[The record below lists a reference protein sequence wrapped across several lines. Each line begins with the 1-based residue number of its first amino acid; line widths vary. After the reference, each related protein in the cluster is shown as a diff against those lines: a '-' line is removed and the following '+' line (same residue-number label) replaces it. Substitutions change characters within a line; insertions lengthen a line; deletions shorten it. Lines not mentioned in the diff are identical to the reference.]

1 MPANVEGMV
10 REGVNAYRAGKKE
23 EARALLLR
31 AVEIDQYNEQAWL
44 WLSAV
49 VETPEEQRTCL
60 ENVLT
65 INPNNERA
73 RQGMEML
80 SKKTGAAPQTSGP
93 APSDEDVLASS
104 VIAQSGE
111 ELPTSI
117 DWAPAPAEPPT
128 ATSSSSSYYRVD
140 EPSAQEYDSW
150 VANLGLG
157 ANSETPGEPTAETPP
172 PAPALMAAFLE
183 DDENLFGLD
192 GSAVF
197 EAESE
202 PPARTATPPP
212 ARPAS
217 KPDVE
222 KRMSPEPRL
231 APQSKSKP
239 ASDALLD
246 EIDEGDDLI
255 TDLDEDYDEARLDRL
270 EPEEMFRYIP
280 KEIKATRLPG
290 TRERYPL
297 PVLIGLIVA
306 ILLNLGA
313 IAFLVS
319 QLSSSSGS

>member
-49 VETPEEQRTCL
+49 VESPEEQRTCL

-73 RQGMEML
+73 RQGMDML
-80 SKKTGAAPQTSGP
+80 SKKAGTAPPTAGP
-93 APSDEDVLASS
+93 TPSDEDVLASS
-104 VIAQSGE
+104 VISQSGE

-117 DWAPAPAEPPT
+117 DWGTTPPAPAT
-128 ATSSSSSYYRVD
+128 STSSSSAYYHVD

-157 ANSETPGEPTAETPP
+157 ASTETADVPTADTPP
-172 PAPALMAAFLE
+172 PSTALMSAFLE
-183 DDENLFGLD
+183 DDEALFGLD
-192 GSAVF
+192 TSSVF
-197 EAESE
+197 ESESE
-202 PPARTATPPP
+202 PPAKAVTPPP
-212 ARPAS
+212 SRPAS
-217 KPDVE
+217 KPASE
-222 KRMSPEPRL
+222 KMMSPAPKT
-231 APQSKSKP
+231 APQSKLP
-239 ASDALLD
+239 SDSLLD

-297 PVLIGLIVA
+297 LVLLGLIVA
-306 ILLNLGA
+306 ILLNIGA

-319 QLSSSSGS
+319 QLGASTG

>member
-10 REGVNAYRAGKKE
+10 REGLNAYRAGKKE

-49 VETPEEQRTCL
+49 VESPEEQRTCL

-73 RQGMEML
+73 KQGLDML
-80 SKKTGAAPQTSGP
+80 SNKPAAAPPAAGP
-93 APSDEDVLASS
+93 TPSDEDVLASS
-104 VIAQSGE
+104 VISQSGD
-111 ELPTSI
+111 ELPNSI
-117 DWAPAPAEPPT
+117 EWAAPPAAPAT
-128 ATSSSSSYYRVD
+128 STSSSSSYYHVD

-157 ANSETPGEPTAETPP
+157 ANSDTTNEPTSATPP
-172 PAPALMAAFLE
+172 PAPALMSAFLE
-183 DDENLFGLD
+183 DDEDLFGLD
-192 GSAVF
+192 TSSVF
-197 EAESE
+197 ESENE
-202 PPARTATPPP
+202 PPTTVATPPP
-212 ARPAS
+212 AP
-217 KPDVE
+217 PT
-222 KRMSPEPRL
+222 
-231 APQSKSKP
+231 SKP
-239 ASDALLD
+239 ASEKVMSPAPKTAPQRKPSNDALLD
-246 EIDEGDDLI
+246 EIDEDDDLI
-255 TDLDEDYDEARLDRL
+255 ADLDEDYDEAQLDRL

-297 PVLIGLIVA
+297 PVLLGLLFA
-306 ILLNLGA
+306 ILLNIGA

-319 QLSSSSGS
+319 QLNGGSG

>member
-73 RQGMEML
+73 RQGLDML
-80 SKKTGAAPQTSGP
+80 SKKSTPPGAGP
-93 APSDEDVLASS
+93 TPSDEDVLASS
-104 VIAQSGE
+104 VISQAGE
-111 ELPTSI
+111 EMPTSI
-117 DWAPAPAEPPT
+117 DWGASPPPPVT
-128 ATSSSSSYYRVD
+128 ATSSSSAYYHVA

-157 ANSETPGEPTAETPP
+157 GNNEATDEPTAATPP
-172 PAPALMAAFLE
+172 ALTSAFLE
-183 DDENLFGLD
+183 DDENLFGL
-192 GSAVF
+192 GSSPVF

-202 PPARTATPPP
+202 PPASSATP
-212 ARPAS
+212 APAS
-217 KPDVE
+217 KSPPE
-222 KRMSPEPRL
+222 KMMSP
-231 APQSKSKP
+231 APKTAPPAKSSK
-239 ASDALLD
+239 DTLLD
-246 EIDEGDDLI
+246 EIDEDDDLI
-255 TDLDEDYDEARLDRL
+255 VGLDEDYDEAQLDKL

-280 KEIKATRLPG
+280 KEIKVTRLPG

-297 PVLIGLIVA
+297 PVLLGLIVA
-306 ILLNLGA
+306 ILLNIGA

-319 QLSSSSGS
+319 RLSGSSG